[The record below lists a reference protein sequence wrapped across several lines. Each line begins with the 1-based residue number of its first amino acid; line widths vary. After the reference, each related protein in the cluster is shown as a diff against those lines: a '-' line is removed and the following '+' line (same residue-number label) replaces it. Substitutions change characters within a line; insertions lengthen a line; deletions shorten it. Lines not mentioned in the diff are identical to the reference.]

1 LSYTSFTLSPVKMS
15 ATTMP
20 RNGTVN
26 ASVTVT
32 NSGKRDGATVVQL
45 YLRDQVAS
53 ISRPVKELKGFKRIM
68 LKAGESQTVTFPID
82 VSALQ
87 FWNAR
92 MQQVAEPGKFSVMI
106 GLDSA
111 RTVDAE
117 FDYL

>member
-1 LSYTSFTLSPVKMS
+1 
-15 ATTMP
+15 
-20 RNGTVN
+20 
-26 ASVTVT
+26 
-32 NSGKRDGATVVQL
+32 VQM
-45 YLRDQVAS
+45 YLHDQVAS

-82 VSALQ
+82 VDALK

-111 RTVDAE
+111 TTENAE
-117 FDYL
+117 FTYL